1 MHSPAAARVPFVG
14 LTGGLGAGK
23 STALAILED
32 LGAVTLSADAVVHEL
47 LGTDELR
54 DALVQRLG
62 DGVVRDGVV
71 DRGAVAERV
80 FSSPEDR
87 DWIEDLLWPRVGER
101 IAHWREQILVA
112 DPRPL
117 AAVVESPLLFEAG
130 MEGRFDHTVA
140 VIAEE
145 RLRERRAVSR
155 GHQAVSERGGRQLTQ
170 EEKSQ
175 RADFT
180 VRNDGTEPELRGEL
194 TRVLATITAEV

>member
-1 MHSPAAARVPFVG
+1 MHAPPAAQVPFVG

-23 STALAILED
+23 STALAVLED

-54 DALVQRLG
+54 DALAQRLG

-71 DRGAVAERV
+71 DRGVVAQRV
-80 FSSPEDR
+80 FTSPEDR
-87 DWIEDLLWPRVGER
+87 DWIEGVLWPRVGER
-101 IAHWREQILVA
+101 IAHWREQTLVA
-112 DPRPL
+112 DPRPR

-130 MEGRFDHTVA
+130 MEGRFDHTIA

-145 RLRERRAVSR
+145 RLRERRAASR

-170 EEKSQ
+170 QEKSQ

-180 VRNDGTEPELRGEL
+180 VRNDGTEAELRGEL